1 MRYSFND
8 IIESLPKKKNSKS
21 SWWVKLWVRKT
32 SFLFT
37 YLFIY
42 LGWSSNAVSY
52 LSVFVSLL
60 ACVLFSLGMN
70 WTTIIAIVLIN
81 FWLVLDCVDG
91 NIARCMKQKKLYG
104 EFIDAMSGYFT
115 VGFIYLALGVAA
127 FHQSVSFLGG
137 NILILII
144 GAVASISEILARLI
158 YTNYCGIVRPDSQ
171 ENEKAKTDDK
181 KSINYLRKR
190 ISKELG
196 ISGLFMPLTI
206 IGYLFNCYSFIVL
219 FYLCFNGFALIS
231 TAVMY
236 AYKANSYDSMRK

>member
-37 YLFIY
+37 YLFIN

-91 NIARCMKQKKLYG
+91 NIARCM
-104 EFIDAMSGYFT
+104 
-115 VGFIYLALGVAA
+115 
-127 FHQSVSFLGG
+127 
-137 NILILII
+137 
-144 GAVASISEILARLI
+144 
-158 YTNYCGIVRPDSQ
+158 
-171 ENEKAKTDDK
+171 
-181 KSINYLRKR
+181 
-190 ISKELG
+190 
-196 ISGLFMPLTI
+196 
-206 IGYLFNCYSFIVL
+206 
-219 FYLCFNGFALIS
+219 
-231 TAVMY
+231 
-236 AYKANSYDSMRK
+236 